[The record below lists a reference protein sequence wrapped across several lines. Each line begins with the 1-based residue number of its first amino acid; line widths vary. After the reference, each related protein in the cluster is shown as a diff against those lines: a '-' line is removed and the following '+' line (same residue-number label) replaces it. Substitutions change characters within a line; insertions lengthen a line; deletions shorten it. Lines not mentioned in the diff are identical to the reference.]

1 MIAKSSRTQ
10 CRSKDLADTVAVDP
24 TARLVVT
31 AVHPLAATR
40 PGEAAVAILPAE
52 AHPLAATALPVIRRP
67 VEHRRA
73 TAHLSPA
80 TAATQA
86 GRPPDLR
93 RRRGDM

>member
-1 MIAKSSRTQ
+1 M
-10 CRSKDLADTVAVDP
+10 DP

-31 AVHPLAATR
+31 AVHPQEVATR
-40 PGEAAVAILPAE
+40 RPVEAAAILLAE
-52 AHPLAATALPVIRRP
+52 VRRLVVTALPAIRQP

-73 TAHLSPA
+73 TARHSPA